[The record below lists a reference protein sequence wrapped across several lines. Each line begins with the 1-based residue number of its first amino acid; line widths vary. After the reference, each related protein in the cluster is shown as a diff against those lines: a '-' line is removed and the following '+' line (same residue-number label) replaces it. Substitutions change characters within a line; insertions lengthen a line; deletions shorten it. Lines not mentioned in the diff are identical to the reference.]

1 MSFVRR
7 SAAGR
12 SVTGPG
18 PRCLATVSLLVAG
31 ALPLHGGSLF
41 SSVVDEFAVLFPA
54 PPHVERSEVEV
65 AGVGTAKMRLY
76 RVDEPKTEW
85 LVSATDVERLAL
97 DPSRTLASARTW
109 VVEKSG
115 GKLVSER
122 PLRVGGYESVDLRL
136 ERPDGSVIRT
146 RICVTR
152 RRIYQATV
160 LTTEEWRRRPQVER
174 FLDSFAPD

>member
-1 MSFVRR
+1 VIGRGRR
-7 SAAGR
+7 CVAA
-12 SVTGPG
+12 
-18 PRCLATVSLLVAG
+18 ASLLVAG
-31 ALPLHGGSLF
+31 AALLHGGSLF

-54 PPHVERSEVEV
+54 PPHVETSEVEV
-65 AGVGTAKMRLY
+65 AGMGTARMRLY

-97 DPSRTLASARTW
+97 DPSRALAGARSF

-115 GKLVSER
+115 GKLASER
-122 PLRVGGYESVDLRL
+122 PLRVGGYEGVDLRL

-160 LTTEEWRRRPQVER
+160 LTTEEWKRLPQVER